1 MNNLL
6 IASGLFKK
14 LLILL
19 NPFLT
24 ALIYHNLKP
33 VTTFNERVQ
42 DAKVLFYMPSILGII
57 IIIVGQHLLSFFDI
71 STAYIKL
78 AGGIM
83 ITLTAWKLLQNDQ
96 KESQIHAKSIVMPMV
111 VPICIG
117 GSTISIL
124 LMATAGLPFALSTV
138 LFLCIAVVTIYFII
152 ASCCFF
158 SKKIINFFHPA
169 IIEILSVF
177 SAFIVFSIGLNILIS
192 SLKVIW

>member
-19 NPFLT
+19 NPFLI

-117 GSTISIL
+117 GSTIPS
-124 LMATAGLPFALSTV
+124 
-138 LFLCIAVVTIYFII
+138 Y
-152 ASCCFF
+152 
-158 SKKIINFFHPA
+158 
-169 IIEILSVF
+169 
-177 SAFIVFSIGLNILIS
+177 
-192 SLKVIW
+192 